1 MTPGACSGYTAGVTG
16 HPQLAQLFHEFAIPG
31 RYVGAE
37 PWGAGHINDTYR
49 VAYDHGTGIRHF
61 ILQRVNHH
69 VFREPVKLMDNIRR
83 VTAHLQEKLAGTPD
97 LNRRVLRLLPTRD
110 GRPFVQDPTG
120 DYWRAYRFIED
131 AQTFQVVES
140 PAQAE
145 AAARALGQFQRLLAD
160 LPPPRLHDTIPDFHH
175 TPKRYAALERAIAA
189 DTYNRAAG
197 CQREIEFARR
207 REPIVGALLE
217 LGAPE
222 RVTHNDT
229 KLNNVLFCATTGEA
243 LCIVDLDTVMPGLAL
258 YDFGD
263 MVRSTSCRAAE
274 DERDLRK
281 VRVDLEIFAALA
293 RGYVATAG
301 DSLSPVERQH
311 LAFAGRL
318 ITFEIG
324 MRFLTDHLQ
333 GDIYF
338 KIHRPNHNLDRCR
351 AQFALVASMEAQE
364 KAMQRVINQL

>member
-1 MTPGACSGYTAGVTG
+1 MTQRDFPS
-16 HPQLAQLFHEFAIPG
+16 LFHEFAVRG
-31 RYVGAE
+31 RFGGAE
-37 PWGAGHINDTYR
+37 PWGSGHINDTYR
-49 VAYDHGTGIRHF
+49 VAYHNDCGTNHF

-69 VFREPVKLMDNIRR
+69 VFREPVALMDNIRR
-83 VTAHLQEKLAGTPD
+83 VTAHLQEKLADTPD
-97 LNRRVLRLLPTRD
+97 APRRVLTLIPTRD
-110 GRPFVQDPTG
+110 GRPFVQDPSG

-131 AQTFQVVES
+131 TQTFQAVEF

-160 LPPPRLHDTIPDFHH
+160 LPPPRLHETIPNFHH
-175 TPKRYAALERAIAA
+175 TPKRYVALDQAIAA
-189 DTYNRAAG
+189 DTRNRAAG
-197 CQREIEFARR
+197 CQPEIEFARQ
-207 REPIVGALLE
+207 RESIVGTLLALGL
-217 LGAPE
+217 PE

-263 MVRSTSCRAAE
+263 LVRSACCRAAE
-274 DERDLRK
+274 DERDLSK
-281 VRVDLEIFAALA
+281 VQVDLEIFAALA
-293 RGYVATAG
+293 RGYTATAG
-301 DSLSPVERQH
+301 DSLTAVERQH

-333 GDIYF
+333 GDTYF
-338 KIHRPNHNLDRCR
+338 KIHRPHHNLDRCR

-364 KAMQRVINQL
+364 KEMQRIIAGLT